1 MMKVVYEEGEIES
14 LERVQKELKEMGRA
28 ILFDGSDPD
37 RVYSLNFKITN
48 PGLAEYILVSLLNN
62 KLEDFEL
69 GIKITSINLGPV
81 PNKEDIRH
89 KLYEAID
96 TILQ

>member
-1 MMKVVYEEGEIES
+1 MKVVYEEGEIER
-14 LERVQKELKEMGRA
+14 LEKIQKELKEMGRA

-48 PGLAEYILVSLLNN
+48 PGLAEYILLSLLNN

-69 GIKITSINLGPV
+69 GIKITSINLGVV
-81 PNKEDIRH
+81 PDKEDIRH
-89 KLYEAID
+89 KLHGAID